1 MGTSIRT
8 CSLDADGAV
17 AGEAIEAARRRA
29 NRAAACS
36 VAAVTW
42 ALELGWFG
50 EYTPRLALIFILAA
64 LSFII
69 GWLAG

>member
-42 ALELGWFG
+42 ALELGW
-50 EYTPRLALIFILAA
+50 
-64 LSFII
+64 
-69 GWLAG
+69 